1 MTIQN
6 CWLKTNILPS
16 MNNMD
21 DVNDLNDLN
30 NLDNLDFMNTDNT
43 HEEINYIFNNLPEAV
58 RIQEY
63 LEQFD
68 ISIPTEENLS
78 DEQIINLV
86 QLEENED
93 KDENSSDEEIPLITA
108 KQAINGLEIF
118 IKYFEQQNDNLR
130 FNISELHIF
139 QKYLYIT
146 KVVEI
151 NSKKQSTI
159 DNFIGN

>member
-1 MTIQN
+1 MQ
-6 CWLKTNILPS
+6 LK
-16 MNNMD
+16 
-21 DVNDLNDLN
+21 
-30 NLDNLDFMNTDNT
+30 
-43 HEEINYIFNNLPEAV
+43 
-58 RIQEY
+58 
-63 LEQFD
+63 
-68 ISIPTEENLS
+68 
-78 DEQIINLV
+78 
-86 QLEENED
+86 ENED

-130 FNISELHIF
+130 FNTSELHIF